1 MSYDSV
7 RLQECFCTSL
17 PVIFYSHYLGIIV
30 TFSDT
35 VSDIR
40 CICIEELGYWMAA
53 YPVLFLEDSYLKYV
67 GWSMFDKISD
77 VRMKCVSVLLPLY
90 ERQDLNRRLELFTS
104 KFKDRLVS
112 MVTDRDIDVAVKS
125 CQLITQIHW

>member
-1 MSYDSV
+1 MC
-7 RLQECFCTSL
+7 LHIAIGKEKIN
-17 PVIFYSHYLGIIV
+17 IFFKFKI
-30 TFSDT
+30 FSDI

-40 CICIEELGYWMAA
+40 CICIIELGNWMSA
-53 YPVLFLEDSYLKYV
+53 YPALFLEDSYLKYI
-67 GWSMFDKISD
+67 GWSLFDKHSE

-90 ERQDLNRRLELFTS
+90 ERQDLVRRMELFTS

-112 MVTDRDIDVAVKS
+112 MVTDKEIDVAVKA

>member
-1 MSYDSV
+1 MPYDSV
-7 RLQECFCTSL
+7 CFQKCLCASL
-17 PVIFYSHYLGIIV
+17 PVSAYYTNFKQTTVS
-30 TFSDT
+30 SDT
-35 VSDIR
+35 VSDVR

-67 GWSMFDKISD
+67 GWSLFDKISE